1 MIPFSVFTG
10 NFLEMSKLDKE
21 CIDEAD
27 SFINPIGDRQL
38 NLRGLLLQR
47 IENLTLTKDQNQT
60 IDFTDNDILKLA
72 YFPKM
77 PNLETLLMGNNRVA
91 KIEENIGDFLPNL
104 KHLILTNN
112 AIQELGD
119 LDRLG
124 TLENLESLSL
134 MENPVAAKEYYRS
147 YILHRCPR
155 LRYLDFERV
164 KEKVS

>member
-1 MIPFSVFTG
+1 
-10 NFLEMSKLDKE
+10 MSKLDKE

-27 SFINPIGDRQL
+27 SFINAIGDREL
-38 NLRGLLLQR
+38 NLRDLRLQR
-47 IENLTLTKDQNQT
+47 IENLILTKDQNQT

-77 PNLETLLMGNNRVA
+77 SNLETILLGNNRVA

-119 LDRLG
+119 LDPLG
-124 TLENLESLSL
+124 TLESLESLSL
-134 MENPVAAKEYYRS
+134 LENPVVTKEYYRS
-147 YILHRCPR
+147 YVLHRCAK
-155 LRYLDFERV
+155 LRFLDFKKV
-164 KEKVS
+164 KEKV